1 MFSSDVDI
9 IAEGSQ
15 PQTTRGLLAT
25 NHVTSNYV
33 QVMWT
38 TSELAPLS
46 KLPLQRKD
54 ISALDRFNMHRC
66 PAQLVFS
73 GTGLEL
79 VTKPATIRYLDHWAS
94 TALIMV
100 VAKFYEN
107 I

>member
-1 MFSSDVDI
+1 MSHCS
-9 IAEGSQ
+9 A
-15 PQTTRGLLAT
+15 TRGLLAT
-25 NHVTSNYV
+25 NHVTSNQV

-54 ISALDRFNMHRC
+54 VSALDRFNMHHC
-66 PAQLVFS
+66 PAQQVFS

-94 TALIMV
+94 TALIIG
-100 VAKFYEN
+100 VAKYYEN